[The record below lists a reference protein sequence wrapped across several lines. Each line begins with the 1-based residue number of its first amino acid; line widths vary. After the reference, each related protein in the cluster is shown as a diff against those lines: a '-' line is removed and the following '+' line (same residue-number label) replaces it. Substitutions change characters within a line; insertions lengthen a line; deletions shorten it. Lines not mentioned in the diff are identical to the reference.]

1 MSRTV
6 EILQYTLHSGRGDG
20 FHRIMRDT
28 SVPLHKRHG
37 IDVVWSAPS
46 LHDPDCYILVRAFDS
61 PESMSAVLDAFY
73 AGDDWRSG
81 PREDIIRCIDSCIK
95 TVIRLPVESVEKL
108 RGKHNLPPS
117 DLKGNNSSLLAGE
130 YL

>member
-6 EILQYTLHSGRGDG
+6 EILQYTLHSGSGDS
-20 FHRIMRDT
+20 FHRIMRDI
-28 SVPLHKRHG
+28 SVPLHQRHG
-37 IDVVWSAPS
+37 TDVVWSAQS

-61 PESMSAVLDAFY
+61 PERMSAVPGAFY

-95 TVIRLPVESVEKL
+95 TVIRLPAESVEKL
-108 RGKHNLPPS
+108 RGKHNLAPS
-117 DLKGNNSSLLAGE
+117 GLKGNNALPLAGE
-130 YL
+130 Y

>member
-6 EILQYTLHSGRGDG
+6 EILQYTLHSGSGDG
-20 FHRIMRDT
+20 FHRIMRDI
-28 SVPLHKRHG
+28 SVPLHQRHG

-61 PESMSAVLDAFY
+61 PESMSAVPDAFY

-95 TVIRLPVESVEKL
+95 TVIRLPAESVEKL
-108 RGKHNLPPS
+108 RGKHNLSPS
-117 DLKGNNSSLLAGE
+117 DLKGNNSSLLAGK
-130 YL
+130 Y